1 MKNLTLV
8 LLISFVCLSS
18 FLYSV
23 EKKSSEEEG
32 VTLEKVDKKID
43 KIYET
48 QQFIYEETKNN
59 PLHDKKY
66 GIEANFFRLLLLK
79 NTSFSGTF
87 SLFDINRDAEL
98 AFPIYYFKPEEE
110 FFTEIFT
117 LDCHYRYF
125 LRNTQN
131 GFYISAF
138 ARYAKFDGWVD
149 NWDNEYSD
157 KGDYYKKKTISDIGI
172 GVGVGYRIFSYKG
185 LYWGTSVSFGRYI
198 GGNKIEEL
206 EFDNN
211 DLFIPIDQIV
221 NIEFLKFGW
230 AF

>member
-1 MKNLTLV
+1 MKNLKLV
-8 LLISFVCLSS
+8 FVIMFIAISGL
-18 FLYSV
+18 LYSV
-23 EKKSSEEEG
+23 DQATNEEEA

-48 QQFIYEETKNN
+48 QQIMYEETKNS

-66 GIEANFFRLLLLK
+66 GIEVNLFRFLLLE

-87 SLFDINRDAEL
+87 SLFDVNRNAEL
-98 AFPIYYFKPEEE
+98 AFPIYYFSPEDK
-110 FFTEIFT
+110 FNTEIFT

-131 GFYISAF
+131 GFYVSAF
-138 ARYAKFDGWVD
+138 ARFAKFDGWVED
-149 NWDNEYSD
+149 WDYD
-157 KGDYYKKKTISDIGI
+157 DDDDYYDKKSITDIGI
-172 GVGVGYRIFSYKG
+172 GVGIGYRIFSYKG
-185 LYWGTSVSFGRYI
+185 LYWGTSVSFGRYL
-198 GGNKIEEL
+198 GGHNIEEM
-206 EFDNN
+206 EFNNN
-211 DLFIPIDQIV
+211 DLFIPLDQII